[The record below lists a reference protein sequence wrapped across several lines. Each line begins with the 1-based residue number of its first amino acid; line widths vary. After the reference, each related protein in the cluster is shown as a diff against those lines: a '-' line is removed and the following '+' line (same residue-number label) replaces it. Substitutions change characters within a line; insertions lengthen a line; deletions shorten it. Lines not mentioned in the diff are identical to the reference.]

1 VVICHV
7 YCAGWLAARQA
18 SSAASDVAMKTRLR
32 RTTKVK
38 RRKGPTAARRRGAP
52 NDNLKRTLAECRRE
66 LKEAL
71 EQQAATAEVLGI
83 ISSTPG
89 ELTPVFEAMLAK
101 GTRLCE
107 AKFGHLYL
115 YEGGALRIVASHNVP
130 PAF

>member
-1 VVICHV
+1 
-7 YCAGWLAARQA
+7 
-18 SSAASDVAMKTRLR
+18 MKTRLR